1 MKPKE
6 IKELSKEEI
15 QSRIK
20 ESKSQLLVLKLKN
33 QAMKIENPGIY
44 SNIKKDIARMKT
56 VLREQEIASV

>member
-6 IKELSKEEI
+6 IKKFSKEEI

-20 ESKSQLLVLKLKN
+20 ESRSQLLVLKLKN

-56 VLREQEIASV
+56 VLREQEIASA